1 MLYYGLKMPYSIT
14 LSDHVFFCSV
24 LLFSESFVILPVE
37 RVDSSVSAFAESDM
51 LLLFISLPNASG
63 SISTI
68 S

>member
-1 MLYYGLKMPYSIT
+1 MF
-14 LSDHVFFCSV
+14 FFCSV

-63 SISTI
+63 SISTT